1 MTMSLTLMGHCE
13 RIMRARVPFFFTYI
27 NACVLLHNYA
37 HYSLFAIELRSAS
50 SWSLVIE
57 AIL

>member
-1 MTMSLTLMGHCE
+1 MTLTLMGHRE
-13 RIMRARVPFFFTYI
+13 RIMRPRVSFSTYI

-50 SWSLVIE
+50 SRSLVI
-57 AIL
+57 

>member
-1 MTMSLTLMGHCE
+1 MTLTLMGHRE
-13 RIMRARVPFFFTYI
+13 RIMRARVSFFFSFTYI

-50 SWSLVIE
+50 SWSLVI
-57 AIL
+57 